1 MSYKK
6 DEGDGPIVRVD
17 RTAVFQEARVFNSS
31 PISPRKCR
39 ILLTKIA
46 LLLFQGEKFPQNE
59 ATELFFGISKLFQN
73 KDASLRQMVYLVAK
87 ELSSSAEDV
96 IMITS
101 SVMRDISQTN
111 DAIYRPNALR
121 ALVRIIDSST
131 VQAIERL
138 LKTAIVDKVASVQ
151 SAALV
156 SSYRML
162 FPFHHT
168 RIQTNLESIDLLPI
182 AKQTIQRFQNEVSD
196 AAAAKG
202 GATFSLG
209 FGGAGSH
216 ASLAST
222 ITYTTQYH
230 ALGLLY
236 QMRSHDRMALVKMI
250 QQYSQAGVLK
260 SPTATVVLVRL
271 TAKLIEDEPSLRK
284 QLFPL
289 LDGWLKHKSEMV
301 NIEAAKAIV
310 ILGDASEQ
318 ELTQTLHVLQLFL
331 ASPRAITKFAA
342 LRVLNQL
349 ATSRP
354 DSVRSVNPDIEGL
367 INNSN
372 RAISTL
378 AITTLLRTGN
388 ESSVDRLRSIGTFM
402 SELSEEFRV
411 TIVEAI
417 RTLCLKYPNKGPA
430 MLQFL
435 SGILR
440 EEGGYEFKRAVVES
454 MFDLVR
460 YIPQVKDDALGQLAE
475 FIEDCEFTKL
485 AVRILHLL
493 GVEGPKANQ
502 PTKYIRAI
510 YNRVVLENA
519 IVRAAAVTAL
529 GKFGLI
535 QNADVKNSVRVLL
548 TRCLDDTDD
557 EVRDRAAFNL
567 RMIDEDE
574 AMATRFLRNDSMFS
588 LPVLEKQLVMYV
600 TSEADNFATPFD
612 LSKIPVVTR
621 EQADAEERS
630 AKLTAA
636 TPTIKAPS
644 DGPKPSAKAG
654 TETAANAAAAAHQYA
669 EQLQQIPELAAY
681 GGVLKSSPVVEL
693 TESETE
699 YVCKAVKHVF
709 KEAIVLQFDI
719 KNTLPETVLTD
730 VTVIS
735 TPSDEEEGL
744 QEEFVIPAP
753 QLKTNEPGTV
763 YVAFKRAGG
772 ASDYV
777 ATTFTN
783 ILKFTS
789 REIDPTTG
797 EPEAQGYD
805 DEYQVEDLDLA
816 GADYVVPAYAGSFD
830 NVWEQAAAGGD
841 ASETLQLGNVKSI
854 SGSYFAPHRAPLL
867 GKSLADEVLDA
878 VERLSQALSLQPLE
892 GTDVA
897 VSTSTHTL
905 RLYGKTV
912 GGGKVAAMVRMAYSA
927 RSGVTVQIKCRAEE
941 EGVAALVV
949 ASVS

>member
-46 LLLFQGEKFPQNE
+46 LLLFQAEKFPQNE

-87 ELSSSAEDV
+87 ELSPVAEDT

-101 SVMRDISQTN
+101 SVMRDIAQTS
-111 DAIYRPNALR
+111 DVIYRPNALR

-138 LKTAIVDKVASVQ
+138 LKTAIVDKVPSVQ

-156 SSYRML
+156 SSYRMYCSHCVRPL
-162 FPFHHT
+162 A
-168 RIQTNLESIDLLPI
+168 NLNCLDLLPI

-196 AAAAKG
+196 AATAKSSSG
-202 GATFSLG
+202 FSLG
-209 FGGAGSH
+209 FGGGSSSH
-216 ASLAST
+216 NALTSNSS
-222 ITYTTQYH
+222 YTTQYH

-236 QMRSHDRMALVKMI
+236 QMRSHDRMALVKLI
-250 QQYSQAGVLK
+250 QQYSQGGVLK
-260 SPTATVVLVRL
+260 SPAATVLLVRF
-271 TAKLIEDEPSLRK
+271 TAKLIEDEPFHRK

-289 LDGWLKHKSEMV
+289 LDGWLRHKSEMV

-310 ILGDASEQ
+310 NLGDATEQ
-318 ELTQTLHVLQLFL
+318 ELTQCLHVLQLFL
-331 ASPRAITKFAA
+331 TSPRAITKFAA
-342 LRVLNQL
+342 LRILNQL

-354 DSVRSVNPDIEGL
+354 DTVRSVNPDIESL

-417 RTLCLKYPNKGPA
+417 RTLCLKYPNKGPT

-454 MFDLVR
+454 MFDLVKFV
-460 YIPQVKDDALGQLAE
+460 PEVKNDTLAQLAE

-493 GVEGPKANQ
+493 GVEGPKAQQ

-529 GKFGLI
+529 GKFGLT

-548 TRCLDDTDD
+548 TRCLDDSDD

-567 RMIDEDE
+567 KLIEEEE
-574 AMATRFLRNDSMFS
+574 AMANRFLRNDSMFS
-588 LPVLEKQLVMYV
+588 LPILEKQLVLYV
-600 TSEADNFATPFD
+600 TADQDTFSKPFD
-612 LSKIPVVTR
+612 LSKIPIVTR

-630 AKLTAA
+630 QKLTAA
-636 TPTIKAPS
+636 TPTIKAPTI
-644 DGPKPSAKAG
+644 GPAPSARAG
-654 TETAANAAAAAHQYA
+654 AEAAATAAAASQQYA
-669 EQLQQIPELAAY
+669 QQLQEIPELAAY
-681 GGVLKSSPVVEL
+681 GAVLKSSPVVEL

-699 YVCKAVKHVF
+699 YVCKAVKHIF
-709 KEAIVLQFDI
+709 KEAIVVQFDI
-719 KNTLPETVLTD
+719 KNTLSETVLTD
-730 VTVIS
+730 VSVIC
-735 TPSDEEEGL
+735 TPAEEDGETGL
-744 QEEFVIPAP
+744 EEDFTIPVP
-753 QLKTNEPGTV
+753 QLRTDEPGTV
-763 YVAFKRAGG
+763 YVTFKRKGG
-772 ASDYV
+772 ENAYV
-777 ATTFTN
+777 ATSFSN
-783 ILKFTS
+783 VLKFTTK
-789 REIDPTTG
+789 EIDLATN
-797 EPEAQGYD
+797 EPEAEGYD
-805 DEYQVEDLDLA
+805 DTYEIEDLDLN

-830 NVWEQAAAGGD
+830 NVWEQAGVGEE
-841 ASETLQLGNVKSI
+841 ASETLQLSNMKSMQGTFHLFDERKQEI
-854 SGSYFAPHRAPLL
+854 SY
-867 GKSLADEVLDA
+867 
-878 VERLSQALSLQPLE
+878 
-892 GTDVA
+892 
-897 VSTSTHTL
+897 
-905 RLYGKTV
+905 
-912 GGGKVAAMVRMAYSA
+912 
-927 RSGVTVQIKCRAEE
+927 
-941 EGVAALVV
+941 
-949 ASVS
+949 